1 VKSFHSLALA
11 CLALC
16 VTFCVAPATPAAAQ
30 EKQQDNKIVLGFS
43 ASTAFSNAFVA
54 ANEGIF
60 RKHGLEVEM
69 KLVPNSST
77 TPAALIAGS
86 LQVATPTAPITLQAI
101 EQGLDLVV
109 LAGGSFYTKGI
120 EDVAIMVRPDSPIK
134 TAKDFEGKRVAT
146 AGLNAFLHVLFRKWM
161 AENGGDYKKVIFTET
176 PFAQQLDVLR
186 SGQVDGILAVQ
197 PFLARALETNIG
209 RVVAYYIAAL
219 EGETLAGWY
228 VATRQW
234 VDANPKLAAAFAA
247 SIQEATEAAEKD
259 KSIIRK
265 ANLAY
270 IPFPAEVQ
278 AKFPDARYRAVVPRE
293 AVEKWNAIAL
303 EQAMLKKPVDPAK
316 ILWKP

>member
-1 VKSFHSLALA
+1 MMRKLLSAAALLAAGVLTVALA
-11 CLALC
+11 A
-16 VTFCVAPATPAAAQ
+16 PAAAQ
-30 EKQQDNKIVLGFS
+30 DKIVLGFS

-60 RKHGLEVEM
+60 KKHGLEVEM

-77 TPAALIAGS
+77 TPAALVADS
-86 LQVATPTAPITLQAI
+86 LQVATPTAPITLQAV

-109 LAGGSFYTKGI
+109 LAGGSYYAKGI
-120 EDVAIMVRPDSPIK
+120 EDVAIMVRPDSPIR

-176 PFAQQLDVLR
+176 PFAQQIDVLR

-197 PFLARALETNIG
+197 PFLARALETNVG

-228 VATRQW
+228 VATRKW
-234 VDANPKLAAAFAA
+234 VQANPKAAAAFATA
-247 SIQEATEAAEKD
+247 INEATELALKD
-259 KSIIRK
+259 RAIVRK
-265 ANLAY
+265 ANLVY

-278 AKFPDARYRAVVPRE
+278 AKFPDARYRAVVAPE
-293 AVEKWNAIAL
+293 AVEKWNRIAL

-316 ILWKP
+316 ILYRP

>member
-1 VKSFHSLALA
+1 MTRSRKLFSFAAAALLATALA
-11 CLALC
+11 A
-16 VTFCVAPATPAAAQ
+16 PAAAQ
-30 EKQQDNKIVLGFS
+30 DKIVLGFS

-60 RKHGLEVEM
+60 KKHGLDVEM

-77 TPAALIAGS
+77 TPAALVAES

-109 LAGGSFYTKGI
+109 LAGGSYYAKGI
-120 EDVAIMVRPDSPIK
+120 EDVAVMVRPDSPIK

-161 AENGGDYKKVIFTET
+161 SENGADYKKTIFTET
-176 PFAQQLDVLR
+176 PFAQQIDVLR
-186 SGQVDGILAVQ
+186 SGQVDAILAVQ
-197 PFLARALETNIG
+197 PFLARALETNVG

-228 VATRQW
+228 VATRKW
-234 VDANPKLAAAFAA
+234 VQANPKAAAAFAA
-247 SIQEATEAAEKD
+247 AINEATEMAQKDAAL
-259 KSIIRK
+259 IRK
-265 ANLAY
+265 ANLVH

-278 AKFPDARYRAVVPRE
+278 AKFPDARYRAVVAPE
-293 AVEKWNAIAL
+293 AIEKWNKIAL
-303 EQAMLKKPVDPAK
+303 EQAMLKKAVDPTK
-316 ILWKP
+316 VLYKP

>member
-1 VKSFHSLALA
+1 MLRKLSCLAAMLA
-11 CLALC
+11 CL
-16 VTFCVAPATPAAAQ
+16 ATPAAAQ
-30 EKQQDNKIVLGFS
+30 KIALGFS
-43 ASTAFSNAFVA
+43 ASTAFSTAFVA

-60 RKHGLEVEM
+60 QKHGLEVEM

-77 TPAALIAGS
+77 TPAALVADS
-86 LQVATPTAPITLQAI
+86 LQVATPTAPVTLQAI

-109 LAGGSFYTKGI
+109 LAGGSYYAKGI
-120 EDVAIMVRPDSPIK
+120 EDVAVMVRPDSPVK

-161 AENGGDYKKVIFTET
+161 SQNGGDYKKVTFTET

-186 SGQVDGILAVQ
+186 SGQVDAILAVQ
-197 PFLARALETNIG
+197 PFLARALENNMG
-209 RVVAYYIAAL
+209 RVVAYYIADL
-219 EGETLAGWY
+219 PGETLAGWY
-228 VATRQW
+228 VATRKW
-234 VDANPKLAAAFAA
+234 AEANPKQAAAFAA
-247 SIQEATEAAEKD
+247 AIQEATALAEKD
-259 KSIIRK
+259 KEVIRK
-265 ANLAY
+265 ANLKY

-278 AKFPDARYRAVVPRE
+278 AKFPDARYRAVVPPE